1 MSSLPNDKPIIPEPV
16 LGSPGVYDVPSRS
29 RPGTTH
35 RVNANGDGSCTC
47 ESFTYRGHC
56 DHLDVCQ
63 DAERRQ
69 EQTRAM
75 ARPRPLPRS
84 LAVTADECC
93 KCKGKVVMLGTNYC
107 AFCAPGVL
115 TLAAV
120 SR

>member
-1 MSSLPNDKPIIPEPV
+1 MSINDKPIIPEPI
-16 LGSPGVYDVPSRS
+16 LSEPGVYHVPSTS
-29 RPGTTH
+29 EPGVVH
-35 RVNANGDGSCTC
+35 RTDANGEGSCTC
-47 ESFTYRGHC
+47 KGFGYRGRC
-56 DHLDVCQ
+56 SHLDLCR
-63 DAERRQ
+63 DIEDRQ
-69 EQTRAM
+69 ARTRAM
-75 ARPRPLPRS
+75 TRPLPLPRS